1 MRLEPDIPVIIR
13 EEVLR
18 FDPSAEIWLFGSR
31 TNDRALGGD
40 IDLLLVSESITFADQ
55 LRLRIAILDRIG
67 WQQLDLLVRRRAQLD
82 EPIVAEAMDRGIKL

>member
-31 TNDRALGGD
+31 TNDRARGGD
-40 IDLLLVSESITFADQ
+40 IDLLLVSEKITFADQ

-67 WQQLDLLVRRRAQLD
+67 WQQLDLLVRRRDQLD
-82 EPIVAEAMDRGIKL
+82 EPFTAEAMDRGIKL